1 MFIEQ
6 ATGVVKLMQKLWN
19 KLDRFINDKIL
30 FVTLKGIAL
39 KVSKLL

>member
-1 MFIEQ
+1 MFMEQ

-19 KLDRFINDKIL
+19 KLDRFIIDKK